1 MKKITFLFIFITQL
15 SIAQPPTVGLL
26 YDSGNESDGYT
37 LFTPLLNNEVYLI
50 NNCGESVNHWT
61 FTEIPGATCYLL
73 TNGNLLRAGKDHV
86 EIRDWNNNIIWSYA
100 TTANG
105 IPQHHDI
112 EPLPNGNVLCIV
124 ADQTTLA
131 QMTAMGRNPALTGA
145 NMKLEKIVEL
155 HPVGLNGATIEWE
168 WKFKDH
174 FIQDYDATKLN
185 YGVVENHPEL
195 LDVNYNNGNTI
206 DWIHSNGIDYNAALD
221 QILISSR
228 HLNEI
233 YIIDHSTTTAEA
245 AGHTGGNSG
254 HGGDFLWRWGNPEV
268 YRQGNV
274 TDKKLFL
281 QHDPKWVESGYSDF
295 GKITVFNNGAPGTTQ
310 TFTSIVML
318 QPEIIGGVYTMT
330 NNKFNPATYDWSWS
344 GSILG
349 VTVFENKQSGTHALP
364 NGNMIIS
371 EASLG
376 RVSEITKS
384 GTLLWSYKNPTGAI
398 ASGVPTIYNQFT
410 NPSGN
415 NTFFRAEKYPSNYA
429 GFAGQNLTPN
439 TATIIED
446 QNSLSA
452 ACISALSNSGFESEK
467 VFILNP
473 VKNHTIQFNKSIMAD
488 TISVFDMNGR
498 LIYNQN
504 SFNGNS
510 FDINVNPAIY
520 LLQIKQ
526 GSLVKKLKIVVSQ

>member
-281 QHDPKWVESGYSDF
+281 QHDPKWVESGYSDY